1 MTEVKFCGMRR
12 EEDVRMAAQLGAA
25 YVGVVLTTSPRKLTP
40 EEAAS
45 LLSVLDGS
53 RVRRVGVFGGE
64 PVDFIVRTVRLASL
78 DAVQLVGGR
87 DPADYR
93 LIQASG
99 AESWHVARVRRDG
112 VPSLNTD
119 DFAIGD
125 ATLLDA
131 WSPTALGG
139 TGHSFDWGQVAGPIA
154 DLRRNRRMILAGGLT
169 PANVREAIE
178 RLDPDVV
185 DVSSGVEISPGV
197 KDHGMMKAFVEAA
210 TAAKQGTE

>member
-1 MTEVKFCGMRR
+1 MVEVKFCGMRR

-53 RVRRVGVFGGE
+53 GVRRVGVFGGE
-64 PVDFIVRTVRLASL
+64 PVDFIVRAAALASL
-78 DAVQLVGGR
+78 DVVQLVGER
-87 DPADYR
+87 DAADFR
-93 LIQASG
+93 VIQASG
-99 AESWHVARVRRDG
+99 VESWRVARVRRDG
-112 VPSLNTD
+112 VPSLNAG
-119 DFAIGD
+119 DFALGD

-139 TGHSFDWGQVAGPIA
+139 TGHSFDWGRVAGSVA

-178 RLDPDVV
+178 RLDPDAV

-210 TAAKQGTE
+210 TAAKKGTE